1 MASNPYLLLCTT
13 IWEVRVL
20 TPTLFTSAALPASL
34 KLFQTVAS
42 IVGKFQT
49 EDNGGRDPQRVRA
62 KTLPCPYSFL

>member
-1 MASNPYLLLCTT
+1 
-13 IWEVRVL
+13 
-20 TPTLFTSAALPASL
+20 LFTSAALPASL